1 MRISRRSFVVSSGAV
16 AAGLAGCLGDGGNG
30 GGNGDGA
37 NGDGGGNASDGGQ
50 TDGDENSG
58 RFDGWF
64 SDVGNYDG
72 VTDMTGEDQVT
83 VSVGAS
89 GNGGNYAFDPPAVR
103 VSEST
108 TVVWRWTGDGGEHN
122 VVAAEGAGVTLMS
135 ADDTVGREGNT
146 LNYTFEAPGTYMYY
160 CSVHRGRGMKGA
172 VVVE

>member
-1 MRISRRSFVVSSGAV
+1 MQISRRTFVISSGAL
-16 AAGLAGCLGDGGNG
+16 ATGLTGCLGNGGDGDG
-30 GGNGDGA
+30 GGNGD
-37 NGDGGGNASDGGQ
+37 DGGGNASDGGQ
-50 TDGDENSG
+50 TDNGNGG

-83 VSVGAS
+83 VDVGAS
-89 GNGGNYAFDPPAVR
+89 GNGGNHAFDPPAVR

-108 TVVWRWTGDGGEHN
+108 TVVWRWTGEGGEHN
-122 VVAAEGAGVTLMS
+122 VVAAEDAGVTLM
-135 ADDTVGREGNT
+135 REDNT
-146 LNYTFEAPGTYMYY
+146 ESSEGHTMNYTFEAPGTYMYY